1 MDEMAAGTTWA
12 ATGTQGHVHH
22 FIAAVSHM
30 FRNRPIFI
38 AVNSMEACEE
48 AVVPWAAAPA
58 GLDIVGG
65 LPALPEPDHARRRQ
79 ESSMGCTVV
88 LSIVTAC
95 VTTTSIVLNVID
107 VHKEAPALKW
117 AGMVAVW
124 TQGIAAIGC
133 LLGILYGDPG
143 IVKRSPA
150 TCLPPHPEV
159 CRRIQTGESLD
170 GALHH
175 NVEEPVAPFRSYCAR
190 CFVYRPSYKS
200 VEMIRAA
207 AKEAEA
213 ERPSCRFCG
222 IRCGYPPPSKSA
234 HHCATCQ
241 RCVEDFDHHVRA
253 SCLSNPL
260 MTACAW
266 LMLG

>member
-1 MDEMAAGTTWA
+1 M
-12 ATGTQGHVHH
+12 
-22 FIAAVSHM
+22 
-30 FRNRPIFI
+30 
-38 AVNSMEACEE
+38 
-48 AVVPWAAAPA
+48 
-58 GLDIVGG
+58 
-65 LPALPEPDHARRRQ
+65 
-79 ESSMGCTVV
+79 
-88 LSIVTAC
+88 
-95 VTTTSIVLNVID
+95 
-107 VHKEAPALKW
+107 
-117 AGMVAVW
+117 
-124 TQGIAAIGC
+124 
-133 LLGILYGDPG
+133 
-143 IVKRSPA
+143 KRSPA

-213 ERPSCRFCG
+213 DRPSCRFCG

-241 RCVEDFDHHVRA
+241 RCVEDFDHHVRVP
-253 SCLSNPL
+253 CLSNPL
-260 MTACAW
+260 MTVCAW
-266 LMLG
+266 LTCLADGLCVRTRGLTLAVRRLWSLHCGTTVGRQFRLLQGDTVPRLCRATHDDHPHDRLPCHTLWACGPRHCCRHRRRLVRHNLCRRVLRWDPARASHITC